1 MKDSILLQRK
11 EMCRFEK
18 AVRSCT
24 LFFVKV
30 SVVKLLGSA
39 AGREKSDVGAKQ
51 RQGGEPLLYFI

>member
-1 MKDSILLQRK
+1 
-11 EMCRFEK
+11 MCRFEK